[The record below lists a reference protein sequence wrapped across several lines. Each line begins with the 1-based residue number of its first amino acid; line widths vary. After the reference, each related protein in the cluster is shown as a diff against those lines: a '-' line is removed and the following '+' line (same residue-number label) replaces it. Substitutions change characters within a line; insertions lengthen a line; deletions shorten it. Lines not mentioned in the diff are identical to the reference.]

1 MAGIVYINN
10 TSPSAIQ
17 AWLPHQQPQRMD
29 ATSPI
34 AAIKADIQDRKR
46 QLVVKELVQ
55 NVVNIVRAG
64 ERERAQQAQ
73 QEQEAQE
80 AARNNGAF
88 LLLCYKQLIS
98 KGARLRIAWVM
109 RGSLPVQMH
118 AVCCTVAR
126 GLLAPLFHTHPCAP
140 HNLQR
145 TCR

>member
-1 MAGIVYINN
+1 MN
-10 TSPSAIQ
+10 
-17 AWLPHQQPQRMD
+17 
-29 ATSPI
+29 
-34 AAIKADIQDRKR
+34 QDLE
-46 QLVVKELVQ
+46 QLHEELELELELEEPGDNPV
-55 NVVNIVRAG
+55 AG
-64 ERERAQQAQ
+64 EQEG
-73 QEQEAQE
+73 EQERDEQE
-80 AARNNGAF
+80 EPRNDGAF